1 MNGLLSNLEKA
12 IDYKF
17 QDEILLETALTHRSF
32 GHGNNERLEYLGD
45 AALGFIIA
53 DAIFQK
59 FPQATEGELTRL
71 RSFLVKGETLAK
83 LGRELDLG
91 DYIKLGPGEMKSGG
105 WRRDSIIANTLEAII
120 GAVYLDADMEVCRK
134 CVISIYH
141 QLLAN
146 VSPDKLS
153 KDPKTSLQELLQ
165 SRRLE
170 LPTYHVISETGDA
183 HERLFNV
190 ECIII
195 EPYISVQAEGR
206 SKRLAEQSAAEKA
219 LPALEKKLNK
229 TQSNLAG
236 K

>member
-1 MNGLLSNLEKA
+1 MSGLLSNLEKA

-17 QDEILLETALTHRSF
+17 QDQVLLETALTHRSF

-71 RSFLVKGETLAK
+71 RSSLVKGETLAK

-105 WRRDSIIANTLEAII
+105 WRRDSILANTLEAII
-120 GAVYLDADMEVCRK
+120 GAVYLDTDMEVCRE
-134 CVISIYH
+134 CVISLYQ
-141 QLLAN
+141 QLLSN
-146 VSPDKLS
+146 ISPDTLS

-165 SRRLE
+165 SRKLE
-170 LPTYHVISETGDA
+170 LPVYQVLSETGDA
-183 HERLFNV
+183 HERLFSV
-190 ECIII
+190 ECTIL
-195 EPYISVQAEGR
+195 ELKISVQAEGR

-219 LPALEKKLNK
+219 LPALEKKLKK
-229 TQSNLAG
+229 TQ
-236 K
+236 

>member
-17 QDEILLETALTHRSF
+17 QDQALLETALTHRSF
-32 GHGNNERLEYLGD
+32 AHGNNERFEYLGD

-53 DAIFQK
+53 DAIFLK

-71 RSFLVKGETLAK
+71 RSSLVKGETLAK
-83 LGRELDLG
+83 LGRELGLG

-105 WRRDSIIANTLEAII
+105 WRRDSILANTLEAII
-120 GAVYLDADMEVCRK
+120 GAVYLDTDMEVCRK
-134 CVISIYH
+134 CVISLYQ
-141 QLLAN
+141 QLLSN
-146 VSPDKLS
+146 ISPDTLS

-170 LPTYHVISETGDA
+170 LPRYQVLSETGDA
-183 HERLFNV
+183 HERFFNV
-190 ECIII
+190 ECTII
-195 EPYISVQAEGR
+195 EPKISVQAEGR

-219 LPALEKKLNK
+219 LLELEKKYNK
-229 TQSNLAG
+229 IQ
-236 K
+236 

>member
-1 MNGLLSNLEKA
+1 MSERPSKLEKA

-17 QDEILLETALTHRSF
+17 QDETLLETALTHRSF

-71 RSFLVKGETLAK
+71 RSSLVKGETLAK

-105 WRRDSIIANTLEAII
+105 WRRDSILANTLEAII
-120 GAVYLDADMEVCRK
+120 GAVYLDADMKVCQK

-146 VSPDKLS
+146 VYPGLF
-153 KDPKTSLQELLQ
+153 Q
-165 SRRLE
+165 SRTGFCHFIH
-170 LPTYHVISETGDA
+170 LPSHIQTTF
-183 HERLFNV
+183 RRQLFSTFRN
-190 ECIII
+190 
-195 EPYISVQAEGR
+195 QATKFRFDTLG
-206 SKRLAEQSAAEKA
+206 KRQHLLSHRHFQVHWGQHG
-219 LPALEKKLNK
+219 L
-229 TQSNLAG
+229 T
-236 K
+236 

>member
-1 MNGLLSNLEKA
+1 MSGVLSNLEKA
-12 IDYKF
+12 INYKF
-17 QDEILLETALTHRSF
+17 QDEVFLETALTHRSI

-53 DAIFQK
+53 DAIYQK

-71 RSFLVKGETLAK
+71 RASLVKGETLAK
-83 LGRELDLG
+83 LGRDLALG

-105 WRRDSIIANTLEAII
+105 WRRDSILANTLEAII

-134 CVISIYH
+134 CVISLYY
-141 QLLAN
+141 QLLSD

-153 KDPKTSLQELLQ
+153 KDPKTTLQELLQ

-170 LPTYHVISETGDA
+170 LPAYQVLSENGNA
-183 HERLFNV
+183 HERIFNV
-190 ECIII
+190 ECTII
-195 EPYISVQAEGR
+195 EPDISVYAEGR

-219 LPALEKKLNK
+219 LFELEMKFKK
-229 TQSNLAG
+229 SR
-236 K
+236 

>member
-1 MNGLLSNLEKA
+1 MNGLLFNLEKA

-17 QDEILLETALTHRSF
+17 HDQALLETALTHRSF
-32 GHGNNERLEYLGD
+32 GHSNNERFEYLGD

-59 FPQATEGELTRL
+59 FPQSTEGELTRL
-71 RSFLVKGETLAK
+71 RSSLVKGETLAK

-91 DYIKLGPGEMKSGG
+91 SYIKLGPGEMKSGG
-105 WRRDSIIANTLEAII
+105 WRRDSILANTLEAII

-134 CVISIYH
+134 CVVLLYQ
-141 QLLAN
+141 QLLSN
-146 VSPDKLS
+146 ISPDTLS

-170 LPTYHVISETGDA
+170 LPIYQVLSETGDA

-190 ECIII
+190 ECTII
-195 EPYISVQAEGR
+195 EPEISVQAEGR

-219 LPALEKKLNK
+219 LPVLEKKLKK
-229 TQSNLAG
+229 TQ
-236 K
+236 

>member
-1 MNGLLSNLEKA
+1 MSGLLSNLEKA

-17 QDEILLETALTHRSF
+17 QDEALLETALTHRSF

-71 RSFLVKGETLAK
+71 RSSLVKGETLAI
-83 LGRELDLG
+83 LGRELSLG
-91 DYIKLGPGEMKSGG
+91 EYIKLGPGEMKSGG
-105 WRRDSIIANTLEAII
+105 WRRDSILANTLEAII
-120 GAVYLDADMEVCRK
+120 GAVYLDADVEVCRK
-134 CVISIYH
+134 CVISLYQ
-141 QLLAN
+141 QLLSN
-146 VSPDKLS
+146 VSPDNLS

-170 LPTYHVISETGDA
+170 LPAYHVLSETGNA
-183 HERLFNV
+183 HERIFNV
-190 ECIII
+190 ECTIID
-195 EPYISVQAEGR
+195 PKISVQAEGR

-219 LPALEKKLNK
+219 LPALEKKLKK
-229 TQSNLAG
+229 T
-236 K
+236 